1 MKGTALAIILLL
13 SALPLVGAQVN
24 WSWTYSDQCIVFG
37 MALNEKGYIGLAF
50 GYYAELLGP
59 DGKLIFKEPTRGIA
73 YTVGVSDN
81 NDVIIGTEGDWLQY
95 FDANG
100 SLGWEYKAAGA
111 VVSVD
116 ISKDGKTVVA
126 GDSSGYV
133 YLFRNGKLIWRK
145 KLGGYV
151 WSVDLFGDRIAV
163 GVDYSVAVLDLS
175 GGVVFSEKY
184 GGYARKVIAS
194 DDGIYVLIA
203 AKGGSWGEVKKISW
217 SGRELWS
224 RHFNNLIR
232 SIDSDGK
239 NVAVAGDIG
248 YLVLLSSNGSTVY
261 KVPFLVST
269 LQVSTARGY
278 LLAGGAR
285 EAIFVAPNG
294 SVLWNERFNWSVRN
308 VAISRDAS
316 FLVVGYGYHSIENC
330 QEKINV
336 LRLRGT
342 VTSTRAPARPSF
354 HLPGLP
360 LLVAITA
367 GLVIVG
373 FLLMKELRE

>member
-1 MKGTALAIILLL
+1 M
-13 SALPLVGAQVN
+13 LPFVGAQVH

-37 MALNEKGYIGLAF
+37 MALNGRGYIGLAF

-59 DGKLIFKEPTRGIA
+59 GGKLVFKEPTRGIA

-81 NDVIIGTEGDWLQY
+81 NDVVIGTEGDWIQY
-95 FDANG
+95 FTPNG
-100 SLGWEYKAAGA
+100 SLKWEYKAAGA
-111 VVSVD
+111 IVSVD

-133 YLFRNGKLIWRK
+133 YLFRNGKLVWRK

-151 WSVDLFGDRIAV
+151 WSVDLFKDRIAV
-163 GVDYSVAVLDLS
+163 GVDYNVTALDLS
-175 GGVVFSEKY
+175 GNVIFSRKY
-184 GGYARKVIAS
+184 GGYTRKVIGS
-194 DDGIYVLIA
+194 DRGIYVLVA
-203 AKGGSWGEVKKISW
+203 AKNGSWSEVKRIGWDGK
-217 SGRELWS
+217 EFWS

-248 YLVLLSSNGSTVY
+248 YLVLLSSNGSIIY

-269 LQVSTARGY
+269 LQVSTAGGY

-285 EAIFVAPNG
+285 EAIFIAPNG

-316 FLVVGYGYHSIENC
+316 FLVVGYGYHSIANC
-330 QEKINV
+330 QEAINA
-336 LRLRGT
+336 LMLRGT
-342 VTSTRAPARPSF
+342 VTTTRAPTKPSF
-354 HLPGLP
+354 HIPGLP
-360 LLVAITA
+360 LLIVLTA

-373 FLLMKELRE
+373 FLLLKELRE